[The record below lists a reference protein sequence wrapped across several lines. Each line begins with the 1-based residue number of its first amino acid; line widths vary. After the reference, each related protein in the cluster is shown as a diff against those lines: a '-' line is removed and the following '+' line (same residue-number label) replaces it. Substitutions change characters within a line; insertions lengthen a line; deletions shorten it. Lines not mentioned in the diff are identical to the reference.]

1 VTKLVGITGYGA
13 YVPLFRLDKKVI
25 GGRGEKAICNFDED
39 SLTMAVEA
47 INDCLK
53 EKDRKE
59 IDALY
64 FGTTTSL
71 YKEHLGAM
79 WASM

>member
-79 WASM
+79 WVSM